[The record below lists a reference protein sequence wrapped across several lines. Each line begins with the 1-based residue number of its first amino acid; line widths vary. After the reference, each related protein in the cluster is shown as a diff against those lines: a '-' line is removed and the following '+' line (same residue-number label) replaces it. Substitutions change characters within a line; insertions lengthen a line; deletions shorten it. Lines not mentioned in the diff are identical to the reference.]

1 MAVPQQPTTKGKIMS
16 RLTHLESLQ
25 LAATL
30 LSGREAHETLNKQ
43 VEYLFNVAEKIL
55 EEDGRRNPPG
65 SVGIRTFN
73 L

>member
-1 MAVPQQPTTKGKIMS
+1 MA

-30 LSGREAHETLNKQ
+30 LSGREFNETLNKQ

-55 EEDGRRNPPG
+55 EEDDRRNPPG
-65 SVGIRTFN
+65 SVGIRTFD